1 MTFINDFPKMK
12 KFNLSVEEVFNM
24 MKKSIM
30 VDTDEKSWEDG
41 NKIYYIRRR
50 DLEINPEFGQMFGF
64 NVETIK

>member
-12 KFNLSVEEVFNM
+12 RFNLSVEEVFDM

-30 VDTDEKSWEDG
+30 VDTNEQEWEDG
-41 NKIYYIRRR
+41 NKIYYIRKR